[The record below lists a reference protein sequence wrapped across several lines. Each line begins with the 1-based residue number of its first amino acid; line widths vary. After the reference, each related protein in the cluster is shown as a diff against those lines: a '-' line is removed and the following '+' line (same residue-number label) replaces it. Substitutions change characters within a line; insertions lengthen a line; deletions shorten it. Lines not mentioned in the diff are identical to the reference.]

1 MNKVKT
7 LIEKKELIKKLQE
20 EVKQIEQELLLDW
33 FEQEEVDDYIVK
45 KQTRINFKLKP
56 DIDQEEVVDKY
67 PEAVEIKVNTKAL
80 SKIPEAQKLLEVQET
95 EYLTVREKKK

>member
-1 MNKVKT
+1 
-7 LIEKKELIKKLQE
+7 
-20 EVKQIEQELLLDW
+20 
-33 FEQEEVDDYIVK
+33 
-45 KQTRINFKLKP
+45 LKP